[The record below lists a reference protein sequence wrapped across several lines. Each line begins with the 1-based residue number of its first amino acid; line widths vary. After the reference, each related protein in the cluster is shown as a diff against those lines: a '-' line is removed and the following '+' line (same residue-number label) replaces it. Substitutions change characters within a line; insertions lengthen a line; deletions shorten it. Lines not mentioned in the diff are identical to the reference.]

1 MMSAEAR
8 LIGSVH
14 GGTAT
19 CPGETGEAMTHANSD
34 GQATP
39 VLDSTLKAVK
49 EEPTLERE
57 EEIGCWDGI
66 PQAT

>member
-1 MMSAEAR
+1 
-8 LIGSVH
+8 
-14 GGTAT
+14 
-19 CPGETGEAMTHANSD
+19 MTHANSD

-39 VLDSTLKAVK
+39 VPDPTLKAVNEK
-49 EEPTLERE
+49 PTLERE

>member
-1 MMSAEAR
+1 MPR
-8 LIGSVH
+8 
-14 GGTAT
+14 
-19 CPGETGEAMTHANSD
+19 ETGEAMTHANSD

-39 VLDSTLKAVK
+39 VPDSTLKAVK

-57 EEIGCWDGI
+57 EEIDCWDGI